1 MPPPPT
7 PPNVVGPSPVLPG
20 PLEVSGW
27 GCLSASPSRRGR
39 GVVSGS
45 PHSSDWS
52 QRRKRQAP
60 QDRVWRRDTSRSTE
74 ISSPGRLP
82 GSLSALCQA
91 PGLCWEGR
99 HRRLCHP
106 HATAPAPPAEAP
118 RAICDKSQV
127 SAGPKPHGSDATWEG
142 VGVGAA
148 LKTRGNKISEWAGQE
163 RRAQAQVLVG
173 SSDSLTAVTVP
184 VSKFWEDLPS
194 WALEFVKSLLM
205 NLFSS
210 GCLG

>member
-1 MPPPPT
+1 M
-7 PPNVVGPSPVLPG
+7 
-20 PLEVSGW
+20 
-27 GCLSASPSRRGR
+27 
-39 GVVSGS
+39 
-45 PHSSDWS
+45 
-52 QRRKRQAP
+52 
-60 QDRVWRRDTSRSTE
+60 
-74 ISSPGRLP
+74 
-82 GSLSALCQA
+82 
-91 PGLCWEGR
+91 
-99 HRRLCHP
+99 
-106 HATAPAPPAEAP
+106 
-118 RAICDKSQV
+118 
-127 SAGPKPHGSDATWEG
+127 
-142 VGVGAA
+142 GAA